1 MTMVAF
7 FELLLVKNRDVYA
20 VDGDVCSLFM
30 HKRYVVIP
38 IANGYSVMATEIMNN
53 EVSVEE
59 NEESEASNGIE
70 KLEIS
75 NGTDEVSENSSS
87 MQKDEDGVTG
97 DYCLVNSSL
106 DCHIICM
113 LLLVL

>member
-1 MTMVAF
+1 
-7 FELLLVKNRDVYA
+7 
-20 VDGDVCSLFM
+20 
-30 HKRYVVIP
+30 
-38 IANGYSVMATEIMNN
+38 MATEIMNN
-53 EVSVEE
+53 EVHVGE

-97 DYCLVNSSL
+97 D
-106 DCHIICM
+106 
-113 LLLVL
+113 